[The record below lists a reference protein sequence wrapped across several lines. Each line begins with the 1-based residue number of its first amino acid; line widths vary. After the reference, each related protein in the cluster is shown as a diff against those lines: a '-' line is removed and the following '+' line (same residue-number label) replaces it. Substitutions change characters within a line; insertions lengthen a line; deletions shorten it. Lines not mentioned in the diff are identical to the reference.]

1 MLGQHRFQEVVD
13 LFIDQIKGLV
23 DGGSDVLIIETVQD
37 ILELKAAIHAAIR
50 VREETGVYV
59 PLQASITLDTSGR
72 MLLGTDIAA
81 ALNIMEHMPVDI
93 IGLNCSTGPD
103 YMREPARYLG
113 EYSTRPVS
121 IIPNAGIPI
130 NVNGL
135 AVFPMEPEPM
145 ARGLREMVEEFE
157 VGIIGGCCGTTP
169 QHIIEMSR
177 EIKTRPVMARP
188 IKRLSQVASMIR
200 AVDLQQNPAP
210 NIVGERVN
218 TLGSRKVKRLVL
230 ADDLDG
236 IMSVATSQMEEGAH
250 TLDVCV
256 ALTERTDE
264 ARHDAQAGQEA
275 GAGGRRSARDRLD
288 RSRCVEGCAGAVSRA
303 RHHQLHQYGKWP
315 RQDRIGDAVGDGSR
329 RGSDSADDR

>member
-1 MLGQHRFQEVVD
+1 
-13 LFIDQIKGLV
+13 
-23 DGGSDVLIIETVQD
+23 
-37 ILELKAAIHAAIR
+37 
-50 VREETGVYV
+50 
-59 PLQASITLDTSGR
+59 
-72 MLLGTDIAA
+72 
-81 ALNIMEHMPVDI
+81 
-93 IGLNCSTGPD
+93 
-103 YMREPARYLG
+103 MREPARYLG

-264 ARHDAQAGQEA
+264 RDTMRKLVKKLALVVEGPLVIDSTEA
-275 GAGGRRSARDRLD
+275 DVLQ
-288 RSRCVEGCAGAVSRA
+288 GCAGAVSRA

-315 RQDRIGDAVGDGSR
+315 RQD
-329 RGSDSADDR
+329 